1 MTEPVSAF
9 YSICPLLVASNLA
22 VELGWL
28 DEEFERAGAT
38 ARYLRS
44 LPGNGGWL
52 SHFDHSQ
59 AGLIRDGGATPA
71 LWARA
76 EHSDTVLLAT
86 TATQRAGQI
95 LVRADG
101 RIRQV
106 ADLFGKRIGVPVS
119 RNAQRI
125 DVLKVV
131 AEQGITSALALADLQ
146 PGQVR
151 LVPIEDE
158 GDPHDLLPARRPAAL
173 WAQLRG
179 LHSGPGAELQALAEG
194 RVDALH
200 VSYGHVP
207 KLLASG
213 QFTVIEDLERYPD
226 WTLKNQNGPYV
237 TTVDR
242 AFAEAHP
249 EVVVAFLRA
258 AIRAGRWIA
267 EFPEAAAS
275 LLTRVTFLP
284 GAAFIAESLR
294 GRDLVPNLAPR
305 NLAALQLKQDF
316 LLRHGYLQQAFDVQA
331 WAQPD
336 YLAQAHAGL

>member
-1 MTEPVSAF
+1 MTEPVTAF

-28 DEEFERAGAT
+28 DEEFERVGAK

-59 AGLIRDGGATPA
+59 TGLIRDGGATPA

-76 EHSDTVLLAT
+76 DHSDTVLLAT

-106 ADLFGKRIGVPVS
+106 ADLFGKRIGVPIS

-131 AEQGITSALALADLQ
+131 AEQGIGSALSLADMQ
-146 PGQVR
+146 PHQVR

-158 GDPHDLLPARRPAAL
+158 GDPHDLLPAYRPAAL
-173 WAQLRG
+173 WAQLRA

-194 RVDALH
+194 RIDALH
-200 VSYGHVP
+200 VNYGHVP

-213 QFTVIEDLERYPD
+213 QFTVIEDLERHPD

-242 AFAEAHP
+242 AFAESHP
-249 EVVVAFLRA
+249 ETVVAFLRA
-258 AIRAGRWIA
+258 AIRAGRWITQ
-267 EFPEAAAS
+267 FPEAAAS

-284 GAAFIAESLR
+284 DAAFIANSLR
-294 GRDLVPNLAPR
+294 GRELVPNLAPP

-316 LLRHGYLQQAFDVQA
+316 LLRHGYLQQAVDVQA

>member
-1 MTEPVSAF
+1 MSEPLTTF

-28 DEEFERAGAT
+28 DEEFERVGAEP
-38 ARYLRS
+38 RYLRS
-44 LPGNGGWL
+44 LPDNQGWL
-52 SHFDHSQ
+52 SHFNHGQ
-59 AGLIRDGGATPA
+59 PGLIRDGGATPA

-76 EHSDTVLLAT
+76 DQADTLLLAT

-119 RNAQRI
+119 RNSQRI

-131 AEQGITSALALADLQ
+131 AEQGIASALELAGLQ
-146 PGQVR
+146 AGQVR

-158 GDPHDLLPARRPAAL
+158 GDPHGLQPARRPAAL
-173 WAQLRG
+173 WAQLRN
-179 LHSGPGAELQALAEG
+179 LHSGPGAELQALLDG

-213 QFTVIEDLERYPD
+213 RFTVIEDLERHPD

-258 AIRAGRWIA
+258 AIRAGRWI
-267 EFPEAAAS
+267 EQFPEAAAT

-284 GAAFIAESLR
+284 GADFIADSLR
-294 GRDLVPNLAPR
+294 GRELVPSLAPR
-305 NLAALQLKQDF
+305 NLAALELKKQF
-316 LLRHGYLQQAFDVQA
+316 LVKHGYLQQDFDLQA
-331 WAQPD
+331 WAAPD
-336 YLAQAHAGL
+336 YLAQALAGL

>member
-1 MTEPVSAF
+1 MSEPVTTL

-28 DEEFERAGAT
+28 DEEFERVGAVP
-38 ARYLRS
+38 RYLRS
-44 LPGNGGWL
+44 LPDNGGWL
-52 SHFDHSQ
+52 SHFSHEQ
-59 AGLIRDGGATPA
+59 PGLIRDGGATPA

-76 EHSDTVLLAT
+76 DKADTLLLAT
-86 TATQRAGQI
+86 TASQRAGQI

-101 RIRQV
+101 QIRRV
-106 ADLFGKRIGVPVS
+106 ADLVDKRIGVPVS
-119 RNAQRI
+119 RATQRI

-131 AEQGITSALALADLQ
+131 AEQGIDSALALAGVR
-146 PGQVR
+146 PEQVQR
-151 LVPIEDE
+151 VLIEDD
-158 GDPHDLLPARRPAAL
+158 GDPHDLRPAQRPAAL
-173 WAQLRG
+173 WSQLRN
-179 LHSGPGAELQALAEG
+179 LHSGPGAELRALLDG

-200 VSYGHVP
+200 VQAGHVP

-213 QFTVIEDLERYPD
+213 QFSVIEDLEQRPD

-249 EVVVAFLRA
+249 QVVVAFLRA
-258 AIRAGRWIA
+258 AIRAGRWI
-267 EFPEAAAS
+267 EQFPEAAAS

-284 GAAFIAESLR
+284 DAAFIVDSLR
-294 GRDLVPNLAPR
+294 GRELVPNLAPR
-305 NLAALQLKQDF
+305 NLAALDLKKQF
-316 LLRHGYLQQAFDVQA
+316 LVRHGYLQQDFDLHA
-331 WAQPD
+331 WVSPD